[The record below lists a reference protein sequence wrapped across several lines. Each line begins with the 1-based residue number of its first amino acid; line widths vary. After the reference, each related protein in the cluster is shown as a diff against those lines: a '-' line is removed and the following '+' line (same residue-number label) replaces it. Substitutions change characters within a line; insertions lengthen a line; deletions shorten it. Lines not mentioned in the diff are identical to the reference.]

1 MSLTSKIIR
10 GHIQNFPAISGSATG
25 SINGHGSITPLSNI
39 NAVSSA
45 PGQIVVTWTG
55 GVGSNVQYS
64 YSLSN
69 GIIASSRGTNP
80 TTLTL
85 TRTDPLTTT
94 VTVTATPFGN
104 PFASVSGTSSPINV
118 GAGVG
123 TGIKAPTMP
132 TVPTVPNPILNPTPV
147 PPLPTA
153 PTAPTAPAAPAAP
166 AAPTVPP
173 TPITNVKT
181 SNVSVNGFTASWSG
195 GTGQGVTTTFTI
207 NGQPASPTNGTT
219 SPATF
224 NVTSP
229 NPSAFVITATNS
241 TGTVSSQVVNVVPV
255 VQNGLILNM
264 YNNGDVAGPAGFSAD
279 FQQHTLQY
287 FYQNPV
293 VATGI
298 TTNFTNDYTRGAS
311 PYARY
316 FTGMYGIT
324 AQGIFTPNVS
334 GTWTF
339 YLIGDDFMWMY
350 LGDNARN
357 PTVNNYSF
365 KTTDYHTE
373 LSYPVNLTAGTQ
385 YPILLLWGQ
394 SRGGTNYGFRFTDP
408 NGKAY
413 TDTSGFTTSQP
424 INPTYT

>member
-1 MSLTSKIIR
+1 MSLTPKIIR
-10 GHIQNFPAISGSATG
+10 GHIQNFPAISGSATGPVGSTG

-45 PGQIVVTWTG
+45 PGQIVVTWIG
-55 GVGSNVQYS
+55 GMGSNVQYS

-104 PFASVSGTSSPINV
+104 PFASVSGESSPINV
-118 GAGVG
+118 GA
-123 TGIKAPTMP
+123 KAP
-132 TVPTVPNPILNPTPV
+132 VVPNPILNPTPM
-147 PPLPTA
+147 PPT
-153 PTAPTAPAAPAAP
+153 TPAAPAAP
-166 AAPTVPP
+166 AAPTAPP
-173 TPITNVKT
+173 TTITNIKT
-181 SNVSVNGFTASWSG
+181 SNVSINGFTASWSG

-207 NGQPASPTNGTT
+207 NGQPATPTNGTT

-224 NVTSP
+224 SMTSP

-241 TGTVSSQVVNVVPV
+241 AGTVSSQVVNVVPV
-255 VQNGLILNM
+255 VQNGLVLNM

-279 FQQHTLQY
+279 FQQRTLQY

-373 LSYPVNLTAGTQ
+373 FSYPVNLTAGTQ